1 MSLLAE
7 FLYFATGFLIAFVFP
22 RIPSILITR
31 GSAFNKHFPP
41 HPDAMPLSPYLTQRV
56 LHMRMFYWLGL
67 VVSIIP
73 ITFGL
78 LSLKW
83 GNTSF
88 GFGLWLSSGWFV
100 IARLQV
106 FIGGKEPPWTL
117 EMAQTLQLIMVE
129 KHQTTPCCS
138 YPSYEWRILSISCAS
153 CNSIIEEMPR
163 PDLGRKRM
171 DGFFLGGLRLLIT
184 DGYPILES
192 QTNEQSKISDSEE

>member
-7 FLYFATGFLIAFVFP
+7 SLYFVIGFIIAFVFP

-31 GSAFNKHFPP
+31 GSAFNKHFPL
-41 HPDAMPLSPYLTQRV
+41 HPDPMPLSPYLTQRV

-106 FIGGKEPPWTL
+106 FIGGKEPPWNL
-117 EMAQTLQLIMVE
+117 EMAQTLQLIMDE
-129 KHQTTPCCS
+129 KHQPTSCCS
-138 YPSYEWRILSISCAS
+138 NPDYEWRILTISCAS
-153 CNSIIEEMPR
+153 CNSTIEEMPR

-184 DGYPILES
+184 DGYPILEN
-192 QTNEQSKISDSEE
+192 QTDEQSNITDSEE

>member
-7 FLYFATGFLIAFVFP
+7 FLYFAIGFIIAFVFP

-41 HPDAMPLSPYLTQRV
+41 HPDPMPLSPYLTQRV

-117 EMAQTLQLIMVE
+117 EMAQTLQLIMDE
-129 KHQTTPCCS
+129 KHQPTPCCS
-138 YPSYEWRILSISCAS
+138 YPNYEWRILSISCMS
-153 CNSIIEEMPR
+153 CNSTIEEMPR

-184 DGYPILES
+184 DGYPILEN
-192 QTNEQSKISDSEE
+192 QTDDQSNISDSEE